1 MAISI
6 WDKPAEL
13 KLAPL
18 PFEMLMKAGIM
29 KEQQYAEG
37 EALEGS
43 LNDELAKIGSIDIDT
58 PDKIAE
64 LQKYKQG
71 ISSIVDKYK
80 GDYGAM
86 SSAFK
91 QLQKDFNYNK
101 NYGKLSGIINR
112 YNKRVESVNA
122 KLEANK
128 EWIKSNGEKGM
139 SPEDV
144 RIAQQWEDAN
154 QAPLVQDP
162 TFGTWTGYRAEDP
175 RNSINYNII
184 ALKYSDKITPE
195 VLRIEAKNRRFR
207 DAGQGYLESQDG
219 KIKISTADFRAQVI
233 ADAMKN
239 DDVVKNYTAWYNGI
253 TGTTDRISQVVGN
266 PNNNFTGIDLE
277 SGLAV
282 SRSPE
287 TASTLFDGL
296 YNKRIYDAARSIGT
310 LTKVYEEDIKS
321 DYHKDWKE
329 EYYLKKA
336 DAEEERL
343 RSQVPAQ
350 TTNTVFSAYT
360 NRTNPLSD
368 IDFSKVRFG
377 ADGSVLVDYDLAYE
391 AEGPMPD
398 PELGTSQGILSSNAK
413 EINAQ
418 RKKKAQEQGQLILAA
433 VRNAKLT
440 NPSLAGKSNA
450 EVLNFV
456 KTAFENGSSSF
467 RGYTFPG
474 MNLKDAAGFIVK
486 DLPNQPLWINDSS
499 GKMNGKT
506 DLVDFADKVDANP
519 SELAEVIKKKI
530 EGGEADFVPVNASGK
545 AGWRVQIG
553 NKDGSN
559 YEIIIPASN
568 EAQGMFKPYSVAMD
582 AYRSGKIGLDE
593 TKKINPNDK
602 GVLTRL
608 EADANGNPQW
618 TVGRV
623 LSLADTK
630 ANLDYNRVTTK
641 EEAKIKFGN
650 AVDFL
655 PTGEMVVYDIP
666 NLISEGVNSYSNTY
680 LRPYV
685 PNDQGK
691 NYQYNASESEE

>member
-1 MAISI
+1 
-6 WDKPAEL
+6 
-13 KLAPL
+13 
-18 PFEMLMKAGIM
+18 MLMKAGIL

-43 LNDELAKIGSIDIDT
+43 LNDELAKIGSIEIDT
-58 PDKIAE
+58 PEKMAE
-64 LQKYKQG
+64 LKKYKEGVSQ
-71 ISSIVDKYK
+71 IVDKYN

-128 EWIKSNGEKGM
+128 EWIKSNGERGM

-144 RIAQQWEDAN
+144 QIAQQWEDAH
-154 QAPLVQDP
+154 QAPLTQDP
-162 TFGTWTGYRAEDP
+162 TLGTWTGYNAEDP
-175 RNSINYNII
+175 RNSINYNTI

-195 VLRIEAKNRRFR
+195 VLRIEAKYRGLR
-207 DAGQGYLESQDG
+207 DAGRGFLQSDDG
-219 KIKISTADFRAQVI
+219 TLKISTADFRAQVI

-239 DDVVKNYTAWYNGI
+239 DDVVKNYTSWRNGI
-253 TGTTDRISQVVGN
+253 TGTNDKISQVVGS

-277 SGLAV
+277 SGLAI

-287 TASTLFDGL
+287 TASKLFDEL
-296 YNKRIYDAARSIGT
+296 YNRPIYDAARSIGN
-310 LTKVYEEDIKS
+310 LTRVYEENVKT
-321 DYHKDWKE
+321 DYNKNWLY
-329 EYYLKKA
+329 EYNLKKA
-336 DAEEERL
+336 DAEAERL

-350 TTNTVFSAYT
+350 TSDTVFSAYT

-377 ADGSVLVDYDLAYE
+377 PDGSVLVDYDLAYE
-391 AEGPMPD
+391 SEGAMPD
-398 PELGTSQGILSSNAK
+398 PELGASQGILDNNAK

-440 NPSLAGKSNA
+440 NPNLAGKSNA

-486 DLPNQPLWINDSS
+486 DLPNQTLWINDSS
-499 GKMNGKT
+499 GKVNGKT
-506 DLVDFADKVDANP
+506 DLLNFADEVGASP
-519 SELAEVIKKKI
+519 SELAEVIKKKV

-553 NKDGSN
+553 NKAGKS

-568 EAQGMFKPYSVAMD
+568 EAQGMFRPYSVAMD

-593 TKKINPNDK
+593 DKKINPSDK
-602 GVLTRL
+602 GILTRL
-608 EADANGNPQW
+608 QSDADGNPQW

-623 LSLADTK
+623 LTLADTK
-630 ANLDYNRVTTK
+630 ANLEYNKITSVQD
-641 EEAKIKFGN
+641 AKAKFGD

-655 PTGEMVVYDIP
+655 PSGEMVIYDIP
-666 NLISEGVNSYSNTY
+666 DLINQNVNSYSNIY

-691 NYQYNASESEE
+691 NYQYNASEE